1 MGSLRSR
8 ITAVGLVLAVAIGLI
23 GGILLQ
29 QYVNFDTVH
38 RRLARERARAA
49 YDARRS
55 DPKQWAIDSTRWAA
69 SALWSRNHRRPRE
82 IARQQAAENCA
93 VSFEFRDTLEQH
105 MQLFKVSA
113 WDRIHPGTVIAEG
126 WGFSRSGFRIHDTVS
141 VVLPKVWCEDIL
153 IGAYGATLLLPD
165 SLGLNIA
172 R

>member
-1 MGSLRSR
+1 LRGW

-29 QYVNFDTVH
+29 QYVNFDTVQ
-38 RRLARERARAA
+38 RRLERARTRAA

-69 SALWSRNHRRPRE
+69 SALRLRDYRPPRE
-82 IARQQAAENCA
+82 IAWQQAAENCA
-93 VSFEFRDTLEQH
+93 VSFEFRDTLAQH
-105 MQLFKVSA
+105 MQLLKVSA
-113 WDRIHPGTVIAEG
+113 WDRMYPGTVIAEG

-141 VVLPKVWCEDIL
+141 VVLPKVWCGDIV
-153 IGAYGATLLLPD
+153 IGGHWATLLVPD
-165 SLGLNIA
+165 SLRLNV